1 MARNKRFVNHNAYL
15 WQHESETEGA
25 GWRDKIEEVE
35 YKVSKKNVNENLH
48 SLTHCPRLHSRASRV
63 LLDPWFIQKFGTC
76 QKKTRHKTFRIQTQN
91 TNLGPRINQ
100 NEENL

>member
-35 YKVSKKNVNENLH
+35 YKVSKKCKWKPSLPH
-48 SLTHCPRLHSRASRV
+48 SLSSAAFKSQQSPFGFLV
-63 LLDPWFIQKFGTC
+63 YPKFWHLP
-76 QKKTRHKTFRIQTQN
+76 KEN
-91 TNLGPRINQ
+91 TP
-100 NEENL
+100 

>member
-35 YKVSKKNVNENLH
+35 YKVSKKCKWKPSLPH
-48 SLTHCPRLHSRASRV
+48 SLSSLAAFKSQQSFWNLGLSKILALAKRKYAIKHFEFKPK
-63 LLDPWFIQKFGTC
+63 P
-76 QKKTRHKTFRIQTQN
+76 KTRI
-91 TNLGPRINQ
+91 LDQ
-100 NEENL
+100 NEKNF